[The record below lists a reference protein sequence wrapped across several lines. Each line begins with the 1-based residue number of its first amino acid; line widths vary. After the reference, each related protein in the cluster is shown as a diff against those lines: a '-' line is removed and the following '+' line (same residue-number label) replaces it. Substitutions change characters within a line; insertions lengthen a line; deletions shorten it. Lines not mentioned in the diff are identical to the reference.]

1 MYSIFAKILIEKST
15 GEKILRHGEFL
26 DFLADF
32 IIYHYPSL
40 SYSYPLVSVSLD
52 ACPHVSRSAQGGT
65 GSNGACPVD
74 HS

>member
-32 IIYHYPSL
+32 IIYHETVAL
-40 SYSYPLVSVSLD
+40 S
-52 ACPHVSRSAQGGT
+52 
-65 GSNGACPVD
+65 
-74 HS
+74 